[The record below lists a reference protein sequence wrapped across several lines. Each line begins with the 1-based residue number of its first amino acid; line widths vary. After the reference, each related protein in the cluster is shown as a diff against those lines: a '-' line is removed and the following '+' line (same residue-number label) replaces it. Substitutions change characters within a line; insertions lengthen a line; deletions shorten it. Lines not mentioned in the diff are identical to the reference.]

1 MRPPFPLAPALK
13 FYFGED
19 DFGAAG
25 LTAGERLFLWRRRMG
40 LTQAEASDRIGLTRT
55 AYAEVERSAAAAPL
69 QLIPWCGPPCL
80 SIGERCLI
88 YRLRAG
94 IHQHR
99 VAIELGRTRAIVSAM
114 ERDRSNC
121 EVLLMYWR
129 WRRVSE
135 A

>member
-55 AYAEVERSAAAAPL
+55 AYAEVERSAAAAPSSSSRGVVRPASAL
-69 QLIPWCGPPCL
+69 
-80 SIGERCLI
+80 
-88 YRLRAG
+88 
-94 IHQHR
+94 
-99 VAIELGRTRAIVSAM
+99 VSGA
-114 ERDRSNC
+114 
-121 EVLLMYWR
+121 
-129 WRRVSE
+129 
-135 A
+135 